1 MKIRG
6 LYLRAPWF
14 LRSCKL
20 PRLVWD
26 STYKSRGFAWSA
38 RAGSTIRANFC
49 ILCRFQRIKR
59 GGLRGGRFSCKDQR
73 GLYETIMQTLRFLA
87 VASTFPQDSAAGSL
101 SASCKPPAFLR
112 AEPEK
117 CKPLRLM
124 QDLAQKTWDS
134 ACLIWDSACLGPL
147 TFAPSATARGLLN
160 KAIACSISGSR
171 FCNKPAGCRTFS
183 A

>member
-1 MKIRG
+1 MKIGG
-6 LYLRAPWF
+6 LYLRAPRF

-20 PRLVWD
+20 LRLVWD
-26 STYKSRGFAWSA
+26 STHKSRGFAWSA

-73 GLYETIMQTLRFLA
+73 GLYETIMQTLRFLT
-87 VASTFPQDSAAGSL
+87 VASTFPQDSAAVSL

-134 ACLIWDSACLGPL
+134 ACLGSP
-147 TFAPSATARGLLN
+147 TFASSATARGLLN
-160 KAIACSISGSR
+160 KAVACSISGSR
-171 FCNKPAGCRTFS
+171 FCDKPAGCRTFS
-183 A
+183 ASFSTNP